1 MTDAAERAPLRVL
14 VVDDEPLARE
24 KIRGMAASDPE
35 IRIIGECSNGAEA
48 IEAIQN
54 LRPDLILLDVQ
65 MPEVGGFAV
74 LEALKD
80 ESSLPPVIFIT
91 AYDHYAVRA
100 FEFHALD
107 YLLKPFDRERFR
119 AAMERA
125 KRQIR
130 REQTGGALDERIIA
144 LLEQM
149 RGQQRYSERLV
160 VKTGGRVFFLNTDE
174 IDWIEAEGN
183 YVSIHTG
190 KKAYLL
196 RETISSLEAQLDPKD
211 FVRIHRS
218 AIANINR
225 IKELQPWSHGEY
237 HVILHDGTQLTLSR
251 SYRSEEHTSEL
262 QSRGLSSYAVFC
274 LDRKSVV

>member
-1 MTDAAERAPLRVL
+1 MTEAAQAPIRVL

-24 KIRGMAASDPE
+24 KIRGMAADDPDL
-35 IRIIGECSNGAEA
+35 RVVGECTNGAEA
-48 IEAIQN
+48 IEAVQT
-54 LRPDLILLDVQ
+54 LKPDLLLLDVQ

-74 LEALKD
+74 LDALR
-80 ESSLPPVIFIT
+80 SNGGHLPPVIFIT

-100 FEFHALD
+100 FEVHALD
-107 YLLKPFDRERFR
+107 YLLKPFDRERFA

-125 KRQIR
+125 KKQLR
-130 REQTGGALDERIIA
+130 RDPDNGIDARILA
-144 LLEQM
+144 LLEQIKEP
-149 RGQQRYSERLV
+149 QRYSERLV

-190 KKAYLL
+190 AKGYLL
-196 RETISSLEAQLDPKD
+196 RETISSLETQLDPRE

-218 AIANINR
+218 AIVRLDR

-251 SYRSEEHTSEL
+251 SYREKL
-262 QSRGLSSYAVFC
+262 QGALGNSL
-274 LDRKSVV
+274 

>member
-1 MTDAAERAPLRVL
+1 MITDAQAAPIRVL

-24 KIRGMAASDPE
+24 KIRGMAADDAE
-35 IRIIGECSNGAEA
+35 LRVVGECSNGAEA
-48 IEAIQN
+48 IDAVQT

-80 ESSLPPVIFIT
+80 EGLPPVIFIT

-119 AAMERA
+119 AAIDRA

-130 REQTGGALDERIIA
+130 RENGGALDARILA

-149 RGQQRYSERLV
+149 REQPRYTERLV
-160 VKTGGRVFFLNTDE
+160 VKTGGRVFFLNADE
-174 IDWIEAEGN
+174 IDWVEAEGN
-183 YVSIHTG
+183 YVSIHAG
-190 KKAYLL
+190 KKSYLL
-196 RETISSLEAQLDPKD
+196 RETISGIEGQLDPRH

-218 AIANINR
+218 AVVNINR

-251 SYRSEEHTSEL
+251 SYRDNL
-262 QSRGLSSYAVFC
+262 QSALGNSL
-274 LDRKSVV
+274 

>member
-1 MTDAAERAPLRVL
+1 MTDAAQAPIRVL

-24 KIRGMAASDPE
+24 KICGMAADDPD
-35 IRIIGECSNGAEA
+35 IRVVAECSNGAEA
-48 IEAIQN
+48 IEAVQSM
-54 LRPDLILLDVQ
+54 RPDLILLDVQ

-80 ESSLPPVIFIT
+80 EGLPPVIFIT

-107 YLLKPFDRERFR
+107 YLLKPFDRERFQT
-119 AAMERA
+119 AIERA

-130 REQTGGALDERIIA
+130 RDSGARMDARILA
-144 LLEQM
+144 LLEEM
-149 RGQQRYSERLV
+149 RETPRYSERLV

-174 IDWIEAEGN
+174 IDWVEAEGN

-190 KKAYLL
+190 KKSYLL
-196 RETISSLEAQLDPKD
+196 RETISSLETQLDPKE

-218 AIANINR
+218 AIVRLDR

-237 HVILHDGTQLTLSR
+237 HVLLQDGTRLTLSR
-251 SYRSEEHTSEL
+251 SYREKL
-262 QSRGLSSYAVFC
+262 QAALGNSL
-274 LDRKSVV
+274 

>member
-24 KIRGMAASDPE
+24 KIRGMVDLDAE
-35 IRIIGECSNGAEA
+35 IRVVGECANGAEA

-74 LEALKD
+74 LEALKG
-80 ESSLPPVIFIT
+80 EALPPVIFIT

-100 FEFHALD
+100 FEVHALD
-107 YLLKPFDRERFR
+107 YLLKPFDRERFQ
-119 AAMERA
+119 AAIERA

-130 REQTGGALDERIIA
+130 RESSNGVDERIIA
-144 LLEQM
+144 LLEQL
-149 RGQQRYSERLV
+149 REPTRYSERLV

-183 YVSIHTG
+183 YVNIHTG
-190 KKAYLL
+190 KKSYLL
-196 RETISSLEAQLDPKD
+196 RETISSLEAQFDPRE

-218 AIANINR
+218 AIVNINR

-237 HVILHDGTQLTLSR
+237 HVILHDGTRLTLSR
-251 SYRSEEHTSEL
+251 SYREKL
-262 QSRGLSSYAVFC
+262 QSALGNTL
-274 LDRKSVV
+274 

>member
-1 MTDAAERAPLRVL
+1 MTEAAQAPIRVL

-24 KIRGMAASDPE
+24 KIRGMAADDPDL
-35 IRIIGECSNGAEA
+35 RVVGECTNGAEA
-48 IEAIQN
+48 IEAVQT
-54 LRPDLILLDVQ
+54 LKPDLLLLDVQ

-80 ESSLPPVIFIT
+80 EGLPPVIFIT

-119 AAMERA
+119 AAIDRA

-130 REQTGGALDERIIA
+130 REKNGGALDERIIA

-149 RGQQRYSERLV
+149 REQPRYTERLV
-160 VKTGGRVFFLNTDE
+160 VKTGGRVFFLNADE
-174 IDWIEAEGN
+174 IDWVEAEGN
-183 YVSIHTG
+183 YVSIHAG
-190 KKAYLL
+190 KKSYLL
-196 RETISSLEAQLDPKD
+196 RETISGLESQLDPRH

-218 AIANINR
+218 AVVNINR

-251 SYRSEEHTSEL
+251 SYRDNL
-262 QSRGLSSYAVFC
+262 QSALGNSL
-274 LDRKSVV
+274 

>member
-1 MTDAAERAPLRVL
+1 MTDAQAAPIRVL

-24 KIRGMAASDPE
+24 KIRGMAADDAE
-35 IRIIGECSNGAEA
+35 LRVVGECSNGAEA
-48 IEAIQN
+48 IDAIQS

-74 LEALKD
+74 LEALK
-80 ESSLPPVIFIT
+80 EEGLPPVIFIT

-119 AAMERA
+119 AAIDRA

-130 REQTGGALDERIIA
+130 RENGGALDARILA
-144 LLEQM
+144 MLEQM
-149 RGQQRYSERLV
+149 REQPRYTERLV
-160 VKTGGRVFFLNTDE
+160 VKTGGRVFFLNAEE
-174 IDWIEAEGN
+174 IDWVEAEGN
-183 YVSIHTG
+183 YVSIHAG

-196 RETISSLEAQLDPKD
+196 RETISGIEGQLDPRN

-218 AIANINR
+218 AVVNINR

-237 HVILHDGTQLTLSR
+237 HVILNDGTQLTLSR
-251 SYRSEEHTSEL
+251 SYREKL
-262 QSRGLSSYAVFC
+262 QSALGNSL
-274 LDRKSVV
+274 

>member
-1 MTDAAERAPLRVL
+1 MMTDAQAAPIRVL

-24 KIRGMAASDPE
+24 KIRGMAADDAE
-35 IRIIGECSNGAEA
+35 LRVVGECSNGAEA
-48 IEAIQN
+48 IDAIQT

-80 ESSLPPVIFIT
+80 EGLPPVIFIT

-119 AAMERA
+119 AAIDRA

-130 REQTGGALDERIIA
+130 REDGGALDARILA

-149 RGQQRYSERLV
+149 REQPRYTERLV
-160 VKTGGRVFFLNTDE
+160 VKTGGRVFFLNADE
-174 IDWIEAEGN
+174 IDWVEAEGN
-183 YVSIHTG
+183 YVSIHAG

-196 RETISSLEAQLDPKD
+196 RETISGIEGQLDPRH

-218 AIANINR
+218 AVVNINR

-251 SYRSEEHTSEL
+251 SYRDNL
-262 QSRGLSSYAVFC
+262 QSALGNSL
-274 LDRKSVV
+274 

>member
-1 MTDAAERAPLRVL
+1 MTEAASPVPIRVL

-24 KIRGMAASDPE
+24 KIRGMTADDPE
-35 IRIIGECSNGAEA
+35 VRVVGECSNGAEA

-54 LRPDLILLDVQ
+54 LKPDLVLLDVQ

-80 ESSLPPVIFIT
+80 GPLPAVIFIT

-100 FEFHALD
+100 FEVHALD
-107 YLLKPFDRERFR
+107 YLLKPFDRERF
-119 AAMERA
+119 AAALARA
-125 KRQIR
+125 KSHFL
-130 REQTGGALDERIIA
+130 REQRPPDADGLDARILA

-149 RGQQRYSERLV
+149 REMPRYHERLV
-160 VKTGGRVFFLNTDE
+160 VKSSGRVFFLNTSE

-183 YVSIHTG
+183 YVNIHTG
-190 KKAYLL
+190 KKSHLL
-196 RETISSLEAQLDPKD
+196 RETISGLENQLDPRE

-218 AIANINR
+218 AIVNISR

-237 HVILHDGTQLTLSR
+237 HVILHDGTRLTLSR
-251 SYRSEEHTSEL
+251 SYRDKL
-262 QSRGLSSYAVFC
+262 QSALGNSL
-274 LDRKSVV
+274 

>member
-1 MTDAAERAPLRVL
+1 MTDAAQAPIRVL

-24 KIRGMAASDPE
+24 KICGMAADDPD
-35 IRIIGECSNGAEA
+35 IRVVAECSNGAEA
-48 IEAIQN
+48 IEAVQTM
-54 LRPDLILLDVQ
+54 RPDLILLDVQ

-80 ESSLPPVIFIT
+80 EWLPPVIFIT

-107 YLLKPFDRERFR
+107 YLLKPFDRERFQT
-119 AAMERA
+119 AIERA

-130 REQTGGALDERIIA
+130 RDSGARMDARILA
-144 LLEQM
+144 LLEEM
-149 RGQQRYSERLV
+149 RETPRYSERLV

-174 IDWIEAEGN
+174 IDWVEAEGN

-190 KKAYLL
+190 KKSYLL
-196 RETISSLEAQLDPKD
+196 RETITSLESQLDPKE

-218 AIANINR
+218 AIVRLDR

-237 HVILHDGTQLTLSR
+237 HVLLQDGTRLTLSR
-251 SYRSEEHTSEL
+251 SYREKL
-262 QSRGLSSYAVFC
+262 QAALGNSL
-274 LDRKSVV
+274 

>member
-1 MTDAAERAPLRVL
+1 MTDASAQAPIRVL

-24 KIRGMAASDPE
+24 KIRGMAADDPE
-35 IRIIGECSNGAEA
+35 LRIVGECTNGAEA
-48 IEAIQN
+48 IEAVQTI
-54 LRPDLILLDVQ
+54 RPDLILLDVQ

-80 ESSLPPVIFIT
+80 EGLPPVIFIT
-91 AYDHYAVRA
+91 AYDHYAVKA
-100 FEFHALD
+100 FEVHALD

-130 REQTGGALDERIIA
+130 RENGSQLDARILA
-144 LLEQM
+144 MLEQM
-149 RGQQRYSERLV
+149 REPQRYTERLV

-183 YVSIHTG
+183 YVSVHTG

-196 RETISSLEAQLDPKD
+196 RETISSLESQLDPKE

-218 AIANINR
+218 AIVRLDR

-237 HVILHDGTQLTLSR
+237 HVILNDGTQLTLSR
-251 SYRSEEHTSEL
+251 SYREKL
-262 QSRGLSSYAVFC
+262 QSALGNSL
-274 LDRKSVV
+274 

>member
-1 MTDAAERAPLRVL
+1 MTEAASQAPMRVL

-24 KIRGMAASDPE
+24 KIRGMTADDPE
-35 IRIIGECSNGAEA
+35 VRVVGECSNGAEA

-54 LRPDLILLDVQ
+54 LRPDLVLLDVQ

-80 ESSLPPVIFIT
+80 QHLPPVIFIT

-100 FEFHALD
+100 FEVHALD
-107 YLLKPFDRERFR
+107 YLLKPFDRERF
-119 AAMERA
+119 ASALDRA
-125 KRQIR
+125 KRHFR
-130 REQTGGALDERIIA
+130 RERQASPAESNGLDARILA

-149 RGQQRYSERLV
+149 SETPRYHERLV
-160 VKTGGRVFFLNTDE
+160 IKTSGRVFFLNTSE

-190 KKAYLL
+190 KKTHLL
-196 RETISSLEAQLDPKD
+196 RETISGLESQLDPRE

-218 AIANINR
+218 AIVNISR

-237 HVILHDGTQLTLSR
+237 HVILQDGTRLTLSR
-251 SYRSEEHTSEL
+251 SYREKL
-262 QSRGLSSYAVFC
+262 QSALGNNL
-274 LDRKSVV
+274 

>member
-1 MTDAAERAPLRVL
+1 MTDAAAQAPIRVL

-24 KIRGMAASDPE
+24 KIRGMASDDPE
-35 IRIIGECSNGAEA
+35 IRVVGECSNGAEA
-48 IEAIQN
+48 IEAVQS

-74 LEALKD
+74 LEALKED
-80 ESSLPPVIFIT
+80 GLPPVIFIT

-100 FEFHALD
+100 FEVHALD
-107 YLLKPFDRERFR
+107 YLLKPFDRERFKT
-119 AAMERA
+119 AIERA

-130 REQTGGALDERIIA
+130 RDNGAGLDARIVA
-144 LLEQM
+144 LLEQF
-149 RGQQRYSERLV
+149 RDKPSYSERLV

-183 YVSIHTG
+183 YVNIHAG
-190 KKAYLL
+190 KKAYML
-196 RETISSLEAQLDPKD
+196 RETISSLESQLDPKE

-218 AIANINR
+218 AVVRLDR

-251 SYRSEEHTSEL
+251 SYREKL
-262 QSRGLSSYAVFC
+262 QAALGNSL
-274 LDRKSVV
+274 

>member
-1 MTDAAERAPLRVL
+1 MTDAALAPLRVL

-24 KIRGMAASDPE
+24 KIRGMVELDGDV
-35 IRIIGECSNGAEA
+35 RVIGECANGAEA

-80 ESSLPPVIFIT
+80 EKLPPVIFIT

-100 FEFHALD
+100 FEVHALD
-107 YLLKPFDRERFR
+107 YLLKPFDRERFQ

-130 REQTGGALDERIIA
+130 HQSSNGVDERLIA
-144 LLEQM
+144 LLEQL
-149 RGQQRYSERLV
+149 REPTRYSERLV

-183 YVSIHTG
+183 YVNIHTG

-196 RETISSLEAQLDPKD
+196 RETISSLEAQLDPRH

-218 AIANINR
+218 AIVNINR

-237 HVILHDGTQLTLSR
+237 HVILHDGTRLTLSR
-251 SYRSEEHTSEL
+251 SHREKL
-262 QSRGLSSYAVFC
+262 QSALGNSL
-274 LDRKSVV
+274 

>member
-1 MTDAAERAPLRVL
+1 MTDAAHAPMRVL

-24 KIRGMAASDPE
+24 KIRGMVAGDPE
-35 IRIIGECSNGAEA
+35 ISIVAECSNGAEA
-48 IEAIQN
+48 VGAVQS

-65 MPEVGGFAV
+65 MPEVGGFEV

-80 ESSLPPVIFIT
+80 EWLPPVIFIT

-100 FEFHALD
+100 FEYHALD
-107 YLLKPFDRERFR
+107 YLLKPFDRERFQS
-119 AAMERA
+119 AIERA
-125 KRQIR
+125 KRQLR
-130 REQTGGALDERIIA
+130 RESANGNNGIDARILA

-149 RGQQRYSERLV
+149 HGQQRYSERIV

-196 RETISSLEAQLDPKD
+196 RETISNFEAQLDPKE

-218 AIANINR
+218 SIVR
-225 IKELQPWSHGEY
+225 LDRVKELQPWSHGEY
-237 HVILHDGTQLTLSR
+237 HVILEDGTRLTLSR
-251 SYRSEEHTSEL
+251 SYREKL
-262 QSRGLSSYAVFC
+262 QAALGNSL
-274 LDRKSVV
+274 

>member
-1 MTDAAERAPLRVL
+1 MTDAQAAPIRVL

-24 KIRGMAASDPE
+24 KIRGMAADDAE
-35 IRIIGECSNGAEA
+35 LRVVGECSNGAEA
-48 IEAIQN
+48 IEAVQA

-80 ESSLPPVIFIT
+80 EGLPPVIFIT

-119 AAMERA
+119 AAIERA

-130 REQTGGALDERIIA
+130 REKNGAGLDERIIA

-149 RGQQRYSERLV
+149 REQPRYTERLV
-160 VKTGGRVFFLNTDE
+160 VKTGGRVFFLNADE
-174 IDWIEAEGN
+174 IDWVEAEGN
-183 YVSIHTG
+183 YVSIHAG
-190 KKAYLL
+190 KKSYLL
-196 RETISSLEAQLDPKD
+196 RETISGLESQLDPRH

-218 AIANINR
+218 AIVNINR

-251 SYRSEEHTSEL
+251 SYRDNL
-262 QSRGLSSYAVFC
+262 QSALGNSL
-274 LDRKSVV
+274 

>member
-1 MTDAAERAPLRVL
+1 MTEAAQAPIRVL

-24 KIRGMAASDPE
+24 KIRGMAADDPDL
-35 IRIIGECSNGAEA
+35 RVVGECTNGAEA
-48 IEAIQN
+48 IEAVQT
-54 LRPDLILLDVQ
+54 LKPDLLLLDVQ

-80 ESSLPPVIFIT
+80 NGLPPVIFIT

-125 KRQIR
+125 KQQIR

-149 RGQQRYSERLV
+149 RGGQQRYSERLV

-183 YVSIHTG
+183 YVSIHAG

-225 IKELQPWSHGEY
+225 SKELQPWSHGEY

-251 SYRSEEHTSEL
+251 SYREKL
-262 QSRGLSSYAVFC
+262 QAALGNSL
-274 LDRKSVV
+274 

>member
-1 MTDAAERAPLRVL
+1 MTEAAAQSPLRVL

-24 KIRGMAASDPE
+24 KIRGMTADDLDL
-35 IRIIGECSNGAEA
+35 IVVGECSNGAEA
-48 IEAIQN
+48 IEAIRS
-54 LRPDLILLDVQ
+54 LRPDLVLLDVQ

-80 ESSLPPVIFIT
+80 ESIPPVIFIT

-107 YLLKPFDRERFR
+107 YLLKPFDRERFNT
-119 AAMERA
+119 AIERA
-125 KRQIR
+125 KRHLR
-130 REQTGGALDERIIA
+130 RDSSANGIDARILA

-149 RGQQRYSERLV
+149 REPPRYSERLV
-160 VKTGGRVFFLNTDE
+160 VKSSGRVFFLNTVE

-183 YVSIHTG
+183 YINIHTG
-190 KKAYLL
+190 KKSYLL
-196 RETISSLEAQLDPKD
+196 RETISGMEAQLDPRE

-218 AIANINR
+218 AIVNISR

-237 HVILHDGTQLTLSR
+237 HVILLDGTRLTLSR
-251 SYRSEEHTSEL
+251 SYRDKL
-262 QSRGLSSYAVFC
+262 QSALGNSL
-274 LDRKSVV
+274 

>member
-1 MTDAAERAPLRVL
+1 MMTDAQAAPIRVL

-24 KIRGMAASDPE
+24 KIRGMAADDAE
-35 IRIIGECSNGAEA
+35 LRIVGECSNGAEA
-48 IEAIQN
+48 IDAVQS

-80 ESSLPPVIFIT
+80 DGLPPVIFIT

-119 AAMERA
+119 AAIDRA

-130 REQTGGALDERIIA
+130 RENGGALDARILA

-149 RGQQRYSERLV
+149 REQPRYTERLV
-160 VKTGGRVFFLNTDE
+160 VKTGGRVFFLNADE
-174 IDWIEAEGN
+174 IDWVEAEGN
-183 YVSIHTG
+183 YVSIHAG
-190 KKAYLL
+190 KKSYLL
-196 RETISSLEAQLDPKD
+196 RETISGIEAQLDPRH

-218 AIANINR
+218 AVVNINR

-251 SYRSEEHTSEL
+251 SYRDNL
-262 QSRGLSSYAVFC
+262 QSALGNSL
-274 LDRKSVV
+274 

>member
-1 MTDAAERAPLRVL
+1 MTDSAERAPVRVL

-24 KIRGMAASDPE
+24 KIRGMADLDAE
-35 IRIIGECSNGAEA
+35 LRVIGECANGADA

-54 LRPDLILLDVQ
+54 LKPDLILLDVQ

-80 ESSLPPVIFIT
+80 ESLPPVIFIT

-100 FEFHALD
+100 FEVHALD
-107 YLLKPFDRERFR
+107 YLLKPFDRERFQ

-130 REQTGGALDERIIA
+130 RESTNGLDERILA
-144 LLEQM
+144 LLEQL
-149 RGQQRYSERLV
+149 RGPARYSERLV

-251 SYRSEEHTSEL
+251 SYREKL
-262 QSRGLSSYAVFC
+262 QAALGNSL
-274 LDRKSVV
+274 